1 MTTTTTEVDGPGHH
15 PLLPR
20 AVVVL
25 LGAGGAVILAGG
37 MRAASGIVAPV
48 MLALV
53 LTIAVAP
60 VRRVALRHRWP
71 SWAATLAMLVTAYV
85 IVLVLTLSLAVSVV
99 KLAATIPQYADQA
112 DDLVADLQG
121 WLTDRGLDDATLQKA
136 LSQLDIGKVADL
148 LADLLG
154 SLLGVLGSFF
164 FLATVLFFTTADVA
178 GVPLR
183 DALLRET
190 KPGLASALG
199 TFVHATQHY
208 LIMSAIFGGI
218 VAVLDTGAL
227 WLLGVPLPAL
237 WGLLAFVTNFVPNIG
252 FVIGLVP
259 PAILALL
266 EGGWTS
272 MLAVVAVY
280 CVLNVVIQT
289 FIQPRYVGD
298 AVGLSPTVTFLS
310 LTLWTFVLG
319 SLGALLA
326 VPMTLLARAILI
338 DADPSANWANAFIG
352 STPPPPEPAAEDAPA
367 PGDPS
372 PPEPADRAPS
382 PAT

>member
-1 MTTTTTEVDGPGHH
+1 MTASTEADDPGH
-15 PLLPR
+15 PALPR
-20 AVVVL
+20 GVVVL
-25 LGAGGAVILAGG
+25 LGSAAAVVFLGGV
-37 MRAASGIVAPV
+37 RAANDFVAPV

-60 VRRVALRHRWP
+60 VRRIALRHRWP
-71 SWAATLAMLVTAYV
+71 SWAATLVTLVTAYL
-85 IVLVLTLSLAVSVV
+85 IVVVLSLSLAVSAVR
-99 KLAATIPQYADQA
+99 LATTIPQYADEA
-112 DDLVADLQG
+112 DDLVANLQG
-121 WLTDRGLDDATLQKA
+121 WLSDRGLDEATLQQA
-136 LSQLDIGKVADL
+136 LGQLDIGKVADL
-148 LADLLG
+148 LTGVLDG
-154 SLLGVLGSFF
+154 LLGVLGSFL
-164 FLATVLFFTTADVA
+164 FLVTVLFFTTADVA
-178 GVPLR
+178 GVPMR
-183 DALLRET
+183 DALLRES
-190 KPGLASALG
+190 KPGLAASLQG
-199 TFVHATQHY
+199 FVHATQHY

-259 PAILALL
+259 PAILGLL
-266 EGGWTS
+266 EGGWS
-272 MLAVVAVY
+272 MFLAVIAIY

-326 VPMTLLARAILI
+326 VPMTLLARAILV
-338 DADPSANWANAFIG
+338 DPDPSAGWARAFIG
-352 STPPPPEPAAEDAPA
+352 STPEAPADTPPVVPAADDPA
-367 PGDPS
+367 PS
-372 PPEPADRAPS
+372 TA
-382 PAT
+382 